1 MRFAVILLWSLV
13 SVPLSAAVSSAET
26 RSVSSAPWERSCS
39 SFASAREFVRE
50 SSYHCL
56 RQQHQK
62 RCEHRAREF
71 FEKCRYHG
79 DYERISARIHAK
91 MLFVFALA
99 TSGPVAE
106 GRRES

>member
-1 MRFAVILLWSLV
+1 MRFTTILLCSLV
-13 SVPLSAAVSSAET
+13 SSLQCA
-26 RSVSSAPWERSCS
+26 SVTLAQNEPAHAAPWERSCA
-39 SFASAREFVRE
+39 SFASARDFVKE

-62 RCEHRAREF
+62 RCERQARDF

-79 DYERISARIHAK
+79 DYERMSARIHAK

-99 TSGPVAE
+99 TSGPLAE
-106 GRRES
+106 GKES

>member
-1 MRFAVILLWSLV
+1 MRIALIVLCALV
-13 SVPLSAAVSSAET
+13 SFTLCSVASSAET
-26 RSVSSAPWERSCS
+26 QPSSRAPWERACS
-39 SFASAREFVRE
+39 SFASAREFVRQ

-62 RCEHRAREF
+62 GCERKAREF
-71 FEKCRYHG
+71 FAQCRYHG

-91 MLFVFALA
+91 MLFVLALA

-106 GRRES
+106 GRES

>member
-1 MRFAVILLWSLV
+1 MRFAVLV
-13 SVPLSAAVSSAET
+13 SCSLLSVSLGGVPVSAET
-26 RSVSSAPWERSCS
+26 QSASKAPWERSCA

-50 SSYHCL
+50 SSYYCL

-62 RCEHRAREF
+62 RCEREAREF

-79 DYERISARIHAK
+79 EYERISARIHAK

-106 GRRES
+106 ERES

>member
-1 MRFAVILLWSLV
+1 MRFGVIVLCSLV
-13 SVPLSAAVSSAET
+13 SFPLSVAVSSAET
-26 RSVSSAPWERSCS
+26 PSASRAPWEHSCS
-39 SFASAREFVRE
+39 SFGSAREFVRE
-50 SSYHCL
+50 SSAYCL

-62 RCEHRAREF
+62 RCERQAREF
-71 FEKCRYHG
+71 FDKCRYQG

-106 GRRES
+106 GGES